1 MTPLGGME
9 IASLHVCLKTLF
21 SMELCSTVSFGLNA
35 AEIASAGLQE
45 HFACLHGEYGF
56 QNDIVK
62 MKYPK
67 TTI

>member
-1 MTPLGGME
+1 
-9 IASLHVCLKTLF
+9 
-21 SMELCSTVSFGLNA
+21 MELCSTVSFGLNA